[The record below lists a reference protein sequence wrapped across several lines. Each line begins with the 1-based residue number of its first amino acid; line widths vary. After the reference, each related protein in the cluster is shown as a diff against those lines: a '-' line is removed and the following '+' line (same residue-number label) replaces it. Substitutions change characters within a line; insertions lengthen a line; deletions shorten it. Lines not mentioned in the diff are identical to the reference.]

1 MRFSYLF
8 FQRLNLFSIWFL
20 VTFGVLVN
28 ISASSV
34 QGMNQYNDNFYFIKR
49 HIAAVLLGIVIF
61 NIGKKINISIQE
73 KLINFSIVFVTTSL
87 FFVLTYGIVRGGSR
101 RWVDLGIIN
110 FQPSEIA
117 KPLII
122 LWIAYQLSN
131 LDSKYS
137 DLFYLKR
144 AMFLPLM
151 CCLFIYLQPDY
162 GTTLTIFGIV
172 LAQILFS
179 KINLKFPVGIL
190 SLSVVPLYFLAISGN
205 YRWNRILTWIN
216 KDCDKGIDLS
226 LIHI

>member
-49 HIAAVLLGIVIF
+49 HISAVLIGIVIF
-61 NIGKKINISIQE
+61 NIGKKINISSQE
-73 KLINFSIVFVTTSL
+73 KLIKLSIVFVTTSL

-101 RWVDLGIIN
+101 RWVDLGLIN

-137 DLFYLKR
+137 
-144 AMFLPLM
+144 
-151 CCLFIYLQPDY
+151 
-162 GTTLTIFGIV
+162 GTTDRDKIPTGNLQLIFENKICAKTIPHIV
-172 LAQILFS
+172 
-179 KINLKFPVGIL
+179 
-190 SLSVVPLYFLAISGN
+190 SVVP
-205 YRWNRILTWIN
+205 
-216 KDCDKGIDLS
+216 
-226 LIHI
+226 